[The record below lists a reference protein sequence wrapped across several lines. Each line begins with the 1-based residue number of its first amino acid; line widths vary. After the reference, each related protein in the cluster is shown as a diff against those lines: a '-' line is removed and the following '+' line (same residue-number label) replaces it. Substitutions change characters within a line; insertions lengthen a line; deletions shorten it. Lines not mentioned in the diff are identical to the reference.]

1 MGRAPARRNLEAR
14 YLAPFTEALDLAC
27 HGEIPVHR
35 GQVATNRFD
44 PGFNL
49 AANQWL
55 QFGDL
60 RADLADRVVVVE
72 VESAGGVTN
81 LVKYWPLAQR
91 SAKPIFLLHVFG
103 QSSEGDYVAHLRL
116 WDFLWE
122 RMRPDVAADS
132 SSNLWAKRFTFLKG
146 DLATLH
152 VAVEAFKQCL
162 IEPMER
168 LLAVHGWRDIDE

>member
-60 RADLADRVVVVE
+60 RVELEDRTVIIE
-72 VESAGGVTN
+72 IESAGGVTN
-81 LVKYWPLAQR
+81 LAKYWPLAR
-91 SAKPIFLLHVFG
+91 HSPKPIFLLHVYG
-103 QSSEGDYVAHLRL
+103 QSSQSDYIAHLKL

-122 RMRPDVAADS
+122 RMHRDLGTGPDS
-132 SSNLWAKRFTFLKG
+132 KLWARRFTFQTS
-146 DLATLH
+146 DLGALDG
-152 VAVEAFKQCL
+152 AVEAFKQCL
-162 IEPMER
+162 LEPMER
-168 LLAVHGWRDIDE
+168 LLAVHGWRGD